1 MQTLTSQHRKELEL
15 KANDV
20 RKGIIRSLLAAGS
33 GHSAGSLD
41 MADVFT
47 ALYFHMM
54 RHDPK
59 RPDWEERDRL
69 LLSCGHIAPVRY
81 SAMAYAGYFP
91 VEELLTLRKFGS
103 RLQGHPERT
112 RLPALETTSG
122 PLGEG
127 LAQGTGMALAA
138 KMDKKD
144 WRVYVVTSDGEH
156 QCGLHWEAVMTA
168 AKFKLD
174 NLTCI
179 VDRNFIQIDGSTE
192 DVMPLEP
199 FADKYRA
206 FNWEVFE
213 CDGNDIGE
221 FIGRSTKRKARER
234 QAAGHHRQY
243 VPGKGVSLYGRR
255 LPLAR
260 QAAERRAS
268 RSGLARTGRAGE
280 KIAVAVAERNVIE
293 QDQVAECIWSTTAI
307 PRTRARSDS

>member
-1 MQTLTSQHRKELEL
+1 MQTLTPERRKELEL

-20 RKGIIRSLLAAGS
+20 RAGIIRSLLAAGS

-41 MADVFT
+41 MADIFT
-47 ALYFHMM
+47 ALYGHLM

-59 RPDWEERDRL
+59 QPEWPDRDRL

-81 SAMAYAGYFP
+81 SAMANFGYLP
-91 VEELLTLRKFGS
+91 LDELLTLRKFGS
-103 RLQGHPERT
+103 RLQGHPERVK
-112 RLPALETTSG
+112 LPALETTSG

-138 KMDKKD
+138 KLDKKD

-156 QCGLHWEAVMTA
+156 QCGLHWEAMMTA

-213 CDGNDIGE
+213 CNGNDIGE
-221 FIGRSTKRKARER
+221 FIDVAQRAKAVKGKP
-234 QAAGHHRQY
+234 QVIIANT
-243 VPGKGVSLYGRR
+243 VPGKGVSYMEGDYTWHGK
-255 LPLAR
+255 PPNKEQADTALAEL
-260 QAAERRAS
+260 AAARERI
-268 RSGLARTGRAGE
+268 LA
-280 KIAVAVAERNVIE
+280 NV
-293 QDQVAECIWSTTAI
+293 
-307 PRTRARSDS
+307 

>member
-1 MQTLTSQHRKELEL
+1 MSSLSPDKLQELEL

-20 RKGIIRSLLAAGS
+20 RQGIIRALLSAGS

-47 ALYFHMM
+47 ALYGHVM

-59 RPDWEERDRL
+59 HPEWPERDRL

-81 SAMAYAGYFP
+81 SAMANFGYFP

-103 RLQGHPERT
+103 RLQGHPERVT
-112 RLPALETTSG
+112 LPAVETTSG

-127 LAQGTGMALAA
+127 LAQGVGMALAA
-138 KMDKKD
+138 KMDSQD
-144 WRVYVVTSDGEH
+144 WRVYVVTSDAEH

-174 NLTCI
+174 NLMNI

-199 FADKYRA
+199 LGDKYRS

-213 CDGNDIGE
+213 CDGNNMAELIATIE
-221 FIGRSTKRKARER
+221 KAKSVKGKPTVIV
-234 QAAGHHRQY
+234 ANTI
-243 VPGKGVSLYGRR
+243 PGKGVAFMEGDYTWHGKPPNKEQADVALHELQADRER
-255 LPLAR
+255 ILAH
-260 QAAERRAS
+260 A
-268 RSGLARTGRAGE
+268 
-280 KIAVAVAERNVIE
+280 
-293 QDQVAECIWSTTAI
+293 
-307 PRTRARSDS
+307 